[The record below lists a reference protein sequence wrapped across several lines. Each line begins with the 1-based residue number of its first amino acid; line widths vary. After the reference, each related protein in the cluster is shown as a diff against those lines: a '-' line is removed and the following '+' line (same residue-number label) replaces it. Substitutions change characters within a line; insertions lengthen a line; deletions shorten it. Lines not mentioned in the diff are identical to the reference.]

1 MIMKYL
7 SKPESQSFL
16 KAFDG
21 CQEITFEKN
30 EFLFH
35 AGDNV
40 AYMDLL
46 ISGDLQIFKYD
57 GKLNEVTLSFFRPV
71 SIVAEWAVLQGIPY
85 PASGRFTGKSTILR
99 MPLADVQ
106 NRIHTNIELN
116 HILIHSLLNKI
127 ETLNLAINRGLTM
140 DALQRVAHFLFY
152 GTPDSLK
159 LKQTQMASLLYLRP
173 ETFSRIL
180 KQLKDQGLV
189 EIHKGEI
196 SILDVEGL
204 LKILA

>member
-1 MIMKYL
+1 MIKKYITNP
-7 SKPESQSFL
+7 SPESLL
-16 KAFDG
+16 KAFSG
-21 CQEITFEKN
+21 CKELSFEKD

-35 AGDNV
+35 SGDDV

-46 ISGDLQIFKYD
+46 VNGDLQVFKYD
-57 GKLNEVTLSFFRPV
+57 GNLNEVTLTFFRPV
-71 SIVAEWAVLQGIPY
+71 SIIAEWAVIQGIPY
-85 PASGRFTGKSTILR
+85 PASARFTKTSTIIR
-99 MPLADVQ
+99 MPLIEVQ
-106 NRIHTNIELN
+106 TRLNSNIELN
-116 HILIHSLLNKI
+116 HILMHSLMNKI

-140 DALQRVAHFLFY
+140 DAMQRVAHFLFY
-152 GTPDSLK
+152 GTPDSLA

-189 EIHKGEI
+189 DTQRGEI
-196 SILDVEGL
+196 KILDKEGL